1 MIRRLAFVFCS
12 TLLVCCAA
20 AAQTTLNGAGA
31 TFPYPIYSKW
41 FSEYHKQHPEIEI
54 NYQSIG
60 SGGGIRQVVAG
71 TVGFGATD
79 GPIEAQQISG
89 AQTTVYHVPPIL
101 GRRRPAWA
109 RRATKAWRA

>member
-41 FSEYHKQHPEIEI
+41 FSEYHNQHPDIQEAA
-54 NYQSIG
+54 
-60 SGGGIRQVVAG
+60 VA
-71 TVGFGATD
+71 
-79 GPIEAQQISG
+79 
-89 AQTTVYHVPPIL
+89 
-101 GRRRPAWA
+101 
-109 RRATKAWRA
+109 